1 MGLLYWMFKFLRLI
15 SLPFTALFF
24 LVLPSQALPLS
35 PGDRVQVIIPE
46 GAEFAGGYVVNNDGA
61 LEFPYL
67 GPVPV
72 AGLEPEEAVQKISTA
87 LVNGRYFQKNFLKV
101 NLQVLAWAP
110 IQVKVQGAVFEPG
123 RVLINPRPQTGES
136 KDDNVLPGDANHE
149 RYLAAAIQAAGGVRP
164 DADIKHV
171 RLLRGSV
178 EKTIDLSGML
188 TGESVDDVPLVAQD
202 QIIIPSTGSFQASL
216 ARPSQITPPGIKVFV
231 SNLTIPAS
239 SNSGSAVAGN
249 TVGIS
254 LAYGARFSQAVV
266 ASNCAGGTQ
275 GGNAERYAT
284 LVRTD
289 RLTGV
294 TKNLDRPIED
304 ILRHS
309 TDESNPLLFSG
320 DGVACYDST
329 VTNTRDLFRTIADII
344 NPFGLLYGFIKN
356 R

>member
-1 MGLLYWMFKFLRLI
+1 MGLLFWMFKFLRLM
-15 SLPFTALFF
+15 SLP
-24 LVLPSQALPLS
+24 LVVLCLIASPSQALPLS

-46 GAEFAGGYVVNNDGA
+46 GTEFAGSYVVNSDGA

-67 GPVPV
+67 GPVSV
-72 AGLEPEEAVQKISTA
+72 VGLEPEEAVQKISTA
-87 LVNGRYFQKNFLKV
+87 LISGNYFQKNFLKV

-123 RVLINPRPQTGES
+123 IVSINPRPQTGES
-136 KDDNVLPGDANHE
+136 KEDNALPGDANQE
-149 RYLAAAIQAAGGVRP
+149 RYLAAALRAAGGVSP
-164 DADIKHV
+164 DADIKHI

-178 EKTIDLSGML
+178 EKTLDLSGVL
-188 TGESVDDVPLVAQD
+188 TGKPADDIPLIAQD
-202 QIIIPSTGSFQASL
+202 QITIPTTGGFQAAL
-216 ARPSQITPPGIKVFV
+216 VRPSAITPPGIKVFV
-231 SNLTIPAS
+231 SNLTVPAS
-239 SNSGSAVAGN
+239 SNASSAVAGN

-275 GGNAERYAT
+275 GINAERYAT

-309 TDESNPLLFSG
+309 TDESNPVLFSG

-329 VTNTRDLFRTIADII
+329 VTNARDLFRTIAEII

>member
-15 SLPFTALFF
+15 PLPLLALFL
-24 LVLPSQALPLS
+24 LVLPSRALPLS

-46 GAEFAGGYVVNNDGA
+46 GTEFAGSYVVNSDGA

-67 GPVPV
+67 GPVPI
-72 AGLEPEEAVQKISTA
+72 AGLEPEEAVRKISTA
-87 LVNGRYFQKNFLKV
+87 LVSGNYFQKNFLKV

-136 KDDNVLPGDANHE
+136 KDDNVLPGDANQE
-149 RYLAAAIQAAGGVRP
+149 RYLAAALRAAGGVRP
-164 DADIKHV
+164 DADVKHI

-178 EKTIDLSGML
+178 EKTIDLSGMV
-188 TGESVDDVPLVAQD
+188 TGEPVDDIPLVAQD
-202 QIIIPSTGSFQASL
+202 QIIIPTMGSLQPYL

-231 SNLTIPAS
+231 SNLTVPAS
-239 SNSGSAVAGN
+239 SNSSSAVAGD

-254 LAYGARFSQAVV
+254 LAYGARFSQAVM
-266 ASNCAGGTQ
+266 AANCAGGTQ
-275 GGNAERYAT
+275 GINANRYAT

-289 RLTGV
+289 RITGV

-304 ILRHS
+304 ILRNS

-329 VTNTRDLFRTIADII
+329 VTNTRDLFRTIAEII

>member
-15 SLPFTALFF
+15 PLPLLALFL
-24 LVLPSQALPLS
+24 LVLPSRALPLS

-46 GAEFAGGYVVNNDGA
+46 GTEFAGSYIVNSDGA

-87 LVNGRYFQKNFLKV
+87 LVSGNYFQKNFLKV

-136 KDDNVLPGDANHE
+136 KDDNVLPGDANQE
-149 RYLAAAIQAAGGVRP
+149 RYLAAALRAAGGVRP
-164 DADIKHV
+164 DADVKHI

-178 EKTIDLSGML
+178 EKTIDLSGMV
-188 TGESVDDVPLVAQD
+188 TGEPVEDIPLVAQD
-202 QIIIPSTGSFQASL
+202 QIIIPTTGSLQPYL

-239 SNSGSAVAGN
+239 SNSSSAVAGN

-254 LAYGARFSQAVV
+254 LAYGARFSQAVM
-266 ASNCAGGTQ
+266 AANCAGGTQ
-275 GGNAERYAT
+275 GINANRYAT

-289 RLTGV
+289 RITGV

-304 ILRHS
+304 ILRNS

-329 VTNTRDLFRTIADII
+329 VTNTRDLFRTIAEII

>member
-1 MGLLYWMFKFLRLI
+1 MFMFLRLI
-15 SLPFTALFF
+15 PLPLLILFF
-24 LVLPSQALPLS
+24 LVLPSRALPLS

-46 GAEFAGGYVVNNDGA
+46 GTEFAGSYVVNNDGA

-72 AGLEPEEAVQKISTA
+72 AGLEPEKAVQKISTA
-87 LVNGRYFQKNFLKV
+87 LVSGNYFQKNFLKV

-136 KDDNVLPGDANHE
+136 KEDNVLPGDANHE
-149 RYLAAAIQAAGGVRP
+149 RYLAAALQAAGGVRP

-178 EKTIDLSGML
+178 EKTIDLSGMV
-188 TGESVDDVPLVAQD
+188 TGEPIDDMPLIAQD
-202 QIIIPSTGSFQASL
+202 QIIIPSTGSLQPYL
-216 ARPSQITPPGIKVFV
+216 ARPSAITPPGIKVFV
-231 SNLTIPAS
+231 SNLTVPAS
-239 SNSGSAVAGN
+239 SNASSAVAGN

-254 LAYGARFSQAVV
+254 LSYGSRFSQAVL

-275 GGNAERYAT
+275 AINANRYAT

-304 ILRHS
+304 ILRNS

-329 VTNTRDLFRTIADII
+329 ATNVRDVFRTIAEII

>member
-1 MGLLYWMFKFLRLI
+1 MGLLFWMFTFLRLI
-15 SLPFTALFF
+15 SLPLVVLF
-24 LVLPSQALPLS
+24 LLALPSQALPLS
-35 PGDRVQVIIPE
+35 PGDRVQVIISE
-46 GAEFAGGYVVNNDGA
+46 GAEFAGSYVINSDGA

-67 GPVPV
+67 GSVPI

-87 LVNGRYFQKNFLKV
+87 LVSGNYFQKNFLKV

-123 RVLINPRPQTGES
+123 RVLINPRPERGES
-136 KDDNVLPGDANHE
+136 KEDNLLPGDANHE
-149 RYLAAAIQAAGGVRP
+149 RYLAAALQAAGGVRP

-178 EKTIDLSGML
+178 EKTIDLSGMV
-188 TGESVDDVPLVAQD
+188 TGEPADDMPLIAQD
-202 QIIIPSTGSFQASL
+202 LIIIPSTGSLQPYL
-216 ARPSQITPPGIKVFV
+216 ARPTAITPPGIKVFV
-231 SNLTIPAS
+231 SNLTVPAS
-239 SNSGSAVAGN
+239 SNSSSAVAGN

-254 LAYGARFSQAVV
+254 LAYGSRFSQAVL

-275 GGNAERYAT
+275 SINASRYAT

-304 ILRHS
+304 ILRNS
-309 TDESNPLLFSG
+309 TDASNPLLFSG

-329 VTNTRDLFRTIADII
+329 ATNFRDLFQTIAEII
-344 NPFGLLYGFIKN
+344 NPLGLLYGFIKN

>member
-1 MGLLYWMFKFLRLI
+1 MGFFFWMFKFRRLI
-15 SLPFTALFF
+15 SLPLVVLF
-24 LVLPSQALPLS
+24 LIALPSQALPLS

-46 GAEFAGGYVVNNDGA
+46 GTDFAGSYVVNSDGA

-72 AGLEPEEAVQKISTA
+72 AGIEPAEAVRKISTA
-87 LVNGRYFQKNFLKV
+87 LINGNYFQKNFLKV

-110 IQVKVQGAVFEPG
+110 IQVKIQGAVFEPG
-123 RVLINPRPQTGES
+123 IVLINPRPQTGES
-136 KDDNVLPGDANHE
+136 KEDNALPGDANPE
-149 RYLAAAIQAAGGVRP
+149 RYLASALRAAGGVSP
-164 DADIKHV
+164 DADIKHI

-178 EKTIDLSGML
+178 EKTLDLSGMI
-188 TGESVDDVPLVAQD
+188 TGEPVDDIPLVDQD
-202 QIIIPSTGSFQASL
+202 QIIIPTTGSLQVAL
-216 ARPSQITPPGIKVFV
+216 VRPSQITPPGIKVFV
-231 SNLTIPAS
+231 SNLTVPAS

-254 LAYGARFSQAVV
+254 LAYGARFSQAVL

-275 GGNAERYAT
+275 AINANRYAT

-294 TKNLDRPIED
+294 TKNLNRPIEE
-304 ILRHS
+304 ILRNS
-309 TDESNPLLFSG
+309 NDESNPLLFAG

-329 VTNTRDLFRTIADII
+329 ATNTREIFRTLAEII
-344 NPFGLLYGFIKN
+344 NPFSLLYGLIKN
-356 R
+356 